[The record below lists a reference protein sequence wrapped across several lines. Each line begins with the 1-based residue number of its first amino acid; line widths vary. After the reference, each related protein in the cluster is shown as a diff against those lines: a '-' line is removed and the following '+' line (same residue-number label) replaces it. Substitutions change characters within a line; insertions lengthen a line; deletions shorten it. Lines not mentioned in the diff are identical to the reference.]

1 MMEVWNPLGT
11 VGVISAFNFPN
22 AVFGWNAAISFICGN
37 SVVWKN
43 APASS
48 LITIATSKIIADVFK
63 KNNINPNVFTV
74 LQGDTPIGV
83 AMSKDDRV
91 RLLSFT
97 GSSKIGGI
105 VRQNVESRFGRVL
118 LELGGNNAVIINEDA
133 NLDMAFKACI
143 FAAVGTCGQR
153 CTSLRRLFIHE
164 KVYDKFVAKL
174 VKAYSTINIGDPL
187 DSSTLCGPLNN
198 KQSLENYLNTV
209 EMVKREGGKVIY
221 GGKRVNKKGYF
232 VEPTIVEAPQNA
244 PFLQEEYF
252 VPILFL
258 QKFKT
263 LDEAI
268 AMNNGVPQG
277 LSSSLFT
284 QNIANVFKWVGPQ
297 GSDCGIVNVNI
308 GPSGAEIGGAFG
320 GEKHTGGGREA
331 GSDSWKQYMRR
342 STCTINH
349 GSAVPLAQ
357 GIKFD
362 V

>member
-164 KVYDKFVAKL
+164 KVYDTFVAKL

-187 DSSTLCGPLNN
+187 ASSTLCGPLNN

-209 EMVKREGGKVIY
+209 EMVKREGGKIIY

-244 PFLQEEYF
+244 PFLQ
-252 VPILFL
+252 
-258 QKFKT
+258 
-263 LDEAI
+263 
-268 AMNNGVPQG
+268 
-277 LSSSLFT
+277 
-284 QNIANVFKWVGPQ
+284 
-297 GSDCGIVNVNI
+297 
-308 GPSGAEIGGAFG
+308 
-320 GEKHTGGGREA
+320 
-331 GSDSWKQYMRR
+331 
-342 STCTINH
+342 
-349 GSAVPLAQ
+349 
-357 GIKFD
+357 
-362 V
+362 